1 MMYLEKMHE
10 FEGIK
15 VRSIPTV
22 KDIEFICNDE
32 AKKNRE
38 QLEDNIIDL
47 FVSYFKNNTYK
58 N

>member
-1 MMYLEKMHE
+1 MGKMKN
-10 FEGIK
+10 FDDLK
-15 VRSIPTV
+15 VRSIPTIKAV
-22 KDIEFICNDE
+22 EFNYSDE

>member
-1 MMYLEKMHE
+1 MHE

-22 KDIEFICNDE
+22 KGIEFTYTDE
-32 AKKNRE
+32 AKKNRK

-47 FVSYFKNNTYK
+47 FVSYIKNNTYK